1 MPIPLHQ
8 NRRLIGSLLL
18 LGAFGGI
25 TVLPYRDVHDVGRF
39 SQTMDQARP
48 SFWRHYRSDG
58 LLQVTVMTLIA
69 SWVRLSLAA
78 KVGLDL
84 PIWRSWLNE
93 VRFIGFSKRWLV
105 ISFLGSCVGTL
116 LIMLLEIHL
125 FQPFLPEL
133 SVVPLVSLWKS
144 ALTMF
149 YGGIVEEVLVRLCL
163 MTLLVWVFSR
173 FLRNRTHIPAY
184 LYGIAIVVAALLFGL
199 GHLPATKM
207 LFGELTPVLIVRA
220 LIGNGL
226 LGIFFGYLYWKKGL
240 EYAIISHMTGD
251 FFLHVVWSSIFS

>member
-1 MPIPLHQ
+1 MPVPLRK
-8 NRRLIGSLLL
+8 NRRLIRSLTL

-25 TVLPYRDVHDVGRF
+25 TVLPYQMSMMSSGLSPVK
-39 SQTMDQARP
+39 DQAGF
-48 SFWRHYRSDG
+48 SSG
-58 LLQVTVMTLIA
+58 VIITLMVIQVTVMTLIA
-69 SWVRLSLAA
+69 SWVGLTLAA

-93 VRFIGFSKRWLV
+93 GRFIGFSKRWLV
-105 ISFLGSCVGTL
+105 ISFLGGLVGTL
-116 LIMLLEIHL
+116 LITLLEIHL

-133 SVVPLVSLWKS
+133 SVVPSVSLWKS

-199 GHLPATKM
+199 GHLPATQM
-207 LFGELTPVLIVRA
+207 LFGELTSVLIVRA

-240 EYAIISHMTGD
+240 EYAIISHMASD

>member
-1 MPIPLHQ
+1 MPIPLHK
-8 NRRLIGSLLL
+8 NRRLILSLTL

-25 TVLPYRDVHDVGRF
+25 TVLPYQMSMMSGGL
-39 SQTMDQARP
+39 SQTMDQA
-48 SFWRHYRSDG
+48 G
-58 LLQVTVMTLIA
+58 LPIGVTIALMVLQVTVMTLIA
-69 SWVRLSLAA
+69 SWIGLSLAA

-84 PIWRSWLNE
+84 RIWRSWLNE
-93 VRFIGFSKRWLV
+93 GRFIDFSKRWLI

-116 LIMLLEIHL
+116 LILVLEIYL
-125 FQPFLPEL
+125 FKPFLPAL
-133 SVVPLVSLWKS
+133 SIVPSVSLWKS

-199 GHLPATKM
+199 GHLPATQM

-240 EYAIISHMTGD
+240 EYAILSHMAGD

>member
-1 MPIPLHQ
+1 MPIPLHK
-8 NRRLIGSLLL
+8 NRRLILSLTL

-25 TVLPYRDVHDVGRF
+25 TVLPYQMSMMSGGL
-39 SQTMDQARP
+39 SQMDQADLP
-48 SFWRHYRSDG
+48 FG
-58 LLQVTVMTLIA
+58 AIIALMVLQVTVMTLIA
-69 SWVRLSLAA
+69 SLVGLSLAA
-78 KVGLDL
+78 KVRLDL

-93 VRFIGFSKRWLV
+93 GRFIGFSKQWLV

-116 LIMLLEIHL
+116 LIVVLEIYL
-125 FQPFLPEL
+125 FQPFLPAVP
-133 SVVPLVSLWKS
+133 VVPSVSLWKS

-184 LYGIAIVVAALLFGL
+184 FYGIAIVMAALLFGL
-199 GHLPATKM
+199 GHLPATQM

-240 EYAIISHMTGD
+240 EYAIISHMAGD